1 MINRIFYTNLLWLC
15 IFKIL
20 PTSHDIIYTI
30 FSRQFDILINCAL
43 AIRASQNLGLRFLIT
58 VTRHSFEKA
67 TWKENLY
74 FSIINCFQSAVKN
87 PSSKIMLINVKHRF
101 VPKGLLI
108 HYYLY
113 RVLGKNK
120 LHLKFY
126 TNLSS
131 FLFFTLHSPI
141 DFILTFMLVALSML
155 RLTSF
160 LTCFCYKKLT
170 LFLNELL
177 HCNR

>member
-1 MINRIFYTNLLWLC
+1 MKLLWLS

-20 PTSHDIIYTI
+20 PTSHDIIFTI

-43 AIRASQNLGLRFLIT
+43 AIRASQNLGLRLLIT
-58 VTRHSFEKA
+58 VSRHSFEKA

-131 FLFFTLHSPI
+131 FLILHTPFTDRFYTHLHACRAQYVTV
-141 DFILTFMLVALSML
+141 DFISN
-155 RLTSF
+155 
-160 LTCFCYKKLT
+160 
-170 LFLNELL
+170 LFLLQEINSFPKWIATL
-177 HCNR
+177 